1 MKLEK
6 LHNVKIAI
14 ITSNDQTFLLPTW
27 TKTIKFFK
35 KKNISLKGVFISRKE
50 MANLKPKK
58 LYFWY
63 LKTFGIKNFV
73 LLTIFTLFTK
83 VIRKI
88 RKFPSSFEDLSKKN
102 NIPFFYLKNYKQEN
116 FIKWIKEKKIDILLI
131 TTQDILKKKLIKSV
145 KKGIINKH
153 ASILPNCRG
162 LLPFFWN
169 VINNKEQGVT
179 YHVISEK
186 IDSGKMLLQKKIK
199 KKNISMIG
207 YYLKI
212 FNQYPRDIYQSLKI
226 IYKINNKNCFKKK
239 IVSSYN
245 SIPKK
250 KDFITFKK
258 KGGKIILLRDF
269 INALY
274 FNK

>member
-6 LHNVKIAI
+6 LQNINIVV

-27 TKTIKFFK
+27 TKTIKLFK
-35 KKNISLKGVFISRKE
+35 KKNIFLKGIFISRKE
-50 MANLKPKK
+50 MAGLKPKK
-58 LYFWY
+58 LYLWY
-63 LKTFGIKNFV
+63 LKTFGIKNFF
-73 LLTIFTLFTK
+73 LLTAFTLLSK
-83 VIRKI
+83 IIRQI

-102 NIPFFYLKNYKQEN
+102 NIPFFYIKNCEQKN

-131 TTQDILKKKLIKSV
+131 TTQDILKKKLIRSV

-153 ASILPNCRG
+153 ASILPNGRG
-162 LLPFFWN
+162 ILPFFWN
-169 VINNKEQGVT
+169 TINDKEQGVT

-186 IDSGKMLLQKKIK
+186 IDTGKMLLQKEI

-207 YYLKI
+207 FYLKV
-212 FNQYPRDIYQSLKI
+212 FNQYPFDIYQSLKI
-226 IYKINNKNCFKKK
+226 IYKINKKNCFKKK

-258 KGGKIILLRDF
+258 KNGKIILLRDF

>member
-1 MKLEK
+1 M
-6 LHNVKIAI
+6 
-14 ITSNDQTFLLPTW
+14 
-27 TKTIKFFK
+27 
-35 KKNISLKGVFISRKE
+35 
-50 MANLKPKK
+50 
-58 LYFWY
+58 
-63 LKTFGIKNFV
+63 
-73 LLTIFTLFTK
+73 
-83 VIRKI
+83 
-88 RKFPSSFEDLSKKN
+88 
-102 NIPFFYLKNYKQEN
+102 
-116 FIKWIKEKKIDILLI
+116 LI

-153 ASILPNCRG
+153 ASILPNSRG

-199 KKNISMIG
+199 KKNIS
-207 YYLKI
+207 
-212 FNQYPRDIYQSLKI
+212 
-226 IYKINNKNCFKKK
+226 
-239 IVSSYN
+239 SYN
-245 SIPKK
+245 PKPKK